1 MDRHVFPARRS
12 ALRLTAGPLALA
24 LALALGLA
32 VPAMAQPVTGPYVSL
47 GGGGNLLQDEQLR
60 LNENFPGSKLRFD
73 AGEVGAGSVGYGF
86 GNGFR
91 VELEGNFRQN
101 DLQHLLGTN
110 FPTAA
115 GGSQLNYGAMGNAFF
130 DMDVGADWIY
140 PYFGLGAGYSW
151 THWDPLRATGTAD
164 NYAFT
169 ATGVQGHY
177 AYQAMFGVALPI
189 PFMPGL
195 SFTAEYRFFSV
206 VGETAF
212 SGSAVGT
219 EGPYGTRG
227 FGLARGN
234 VDTRA
239 DYNHAAL
246 IGLRYEL
253 FPPPPPAPPVAAAPA
268 VSAPPAPAAART
280 YLVFFDWDR
289 AELTARARQIVAEA
303 ASASTHV
310 QTTRIEVDGY
320 TDLSGTAAYNQR
332 LSVRRA
338 QSVKVELVRDGVA
351 ENEIAIHGYGESNP
365 LVPTAKGVREPQNRR
380 VEIVLK

>member
-1 MDRHVFPARRS
+1 MIRHFVRISMLLSLS
-12 ALRLTAGPLALA
+12 ACGAVLAC
-24 LALALGLA
+24 
-32 VPAMAQPVTGPYVSL
+32 AMADSAWAQPVTGPYVSL
-47 GGGGNLLQDEQLR
+47 GGGGNLLQDETIRQ
-60 LNENFPGSKLRFD
+60 NENFPGSKLRFD
-73 AGEVGAGSVGYGF
+73 VGETGVGSVGYGF

-91 VELEGNFRQN
+91 VELEGNWRQN

-115 GGSQLNYGAMGNAFF
+115 GGKQTNYGGMANAFF

-140 PYFGLGAGYSW
+140 PYFGLGGGYSW
-151 THWDPLRATGTAD
+151 THWDMLGAANPGGAYDFEAGGT
-164 NYAFT
+164 
-169 ATGVQGHY
+169 QGHF
-177 AYQAMFGVALPI
+177 AYQAIFGVALPI
-189 PFMPGL
+189 PYVPGL

-206 VGETAF
+206 VGDTAF
-212 SGSAVGT
+212 HGESAGT
-219 EGPYGTRG
+219 EGIYGARPFG
-227 FGLARGN
+227 FARGN

-246 IGLRYEL
+246 VGLRYEL
-253 FPPPPPAPPVAAAPA
+253 FPPPPPTPPMAAAPVA
-268 VSAPPAPAAART
+268 SAPAPEAART

-289 AELTARARQIVAEA
+289 ADLSARARQIVAEA

-310 QTTRIEVDGY
+310 QTTRIEVNGY
-320 TDLSGTAAYNQR
+320 TDLSGTAAYNQK

-338 QSVKVELVRDGVA
+338 RSVEAELVRDGVA
-351 ENEIAIHGYGESNP
+351 ESEIAIHGYGESSP

>member
-1 MDRHVFPARRS
+1 MIRHVSRAGLMAAVSLSAMACLMAPA
-12 ALRLTAGPLALA
+12 L
-24 LALALGLA
+24 
-32 VPAMAQPVTGPYVSL
+32 AQPVTGPYVSL
-47 GGGGNLLQDEQLR
+47 GGGGNLLQDEAIR
-60 LNENFPGSKLRFD
+60 ENENFPGSKLRFD
-73 AGEVGAGSVGYGF
+73 VGEAGVAAAGYGF

-91 VELEGNFRQN
+91 VELEGDYRQN
-101 DLQHLLGTN
+101 DLQHLLGTT

-115 GGSQLNYGAMGNAFF
+115 GGNQTNYGGMANAFF
-130 DMDVGADWIY
+130 DMDVGANWIY

-151 THWDPLRATGTAD
+151 THWDPLRASNPGGAYD
-164 NYAFT
+164 FT
-169 ATGVQGHY
+169 AGGTDGHY
-177 AYQAMFGVALPI
+177 AYQAIFGVALPI
-189 PFMPGL
+189 PFVPGL

-212 SGSAVGT
+212 NGQSIGT
-219 EGPYGTRG
+219 EGVYGPRE
-227 FGLARGN
+227 LAYARGN

-239 DYNHAAL
+239 DYNHTAL

-253 FPPPPPAPPVAAAPA
+253 FPPPPPAAAARTEATQAAAPA
-268 VSAPPAPAAART
+268 PEAART

-289 AELTARARQIVAEA
+289 ADLSARARQIVAEA

-310 QTTRIEVDGY
+310 QTTRIEVNGY

-338 QSVKVELVRDGVA
+338 KSVEAELVRDGVA
-351 ENEIAIHGYGESNP
+351 ASEIAIHGYGESNP